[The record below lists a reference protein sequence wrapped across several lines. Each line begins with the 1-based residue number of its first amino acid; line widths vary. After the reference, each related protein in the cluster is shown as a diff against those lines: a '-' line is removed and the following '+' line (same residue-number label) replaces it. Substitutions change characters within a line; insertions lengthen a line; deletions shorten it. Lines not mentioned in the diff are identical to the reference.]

1 MEALG
6 FDNIM
11 GAEEIDTLF
20 SDPEDIQPEETG
32 GEDGNKQDDNPDDTK
47 KNSDTTEQE
56 ATEVN
61 PEDLFGE
68 EEEKPESVGSGKTE
82 TEGKGDS
89 STEDGGG
96 TSPNN
101 FYSSIA
107 NAMAE
112 DGIFPNLDEETLSK
126 VVDAETLSDAIEAEI
141 KARYDEGQQ
150 RILDALKNGVEPSEI
165 RSYES
170 TLDYISSIKDTDILE
185 ESEKGENL
193 RSRLIYQDFI
203 NKGMSPE
210 KAQKLTQR
218 SIDAGTDVEDA
229 KEALISNKEYFQNAY
244 NKLLKDAEVK
254 AESDKAERKKQQ
266 EKLKDSILKDKTL
279 MGDMEINQDL
289 RKKVYDNISK
299 PIYRDPETGDYLTAL
314 QRYEI
319 EHKADFLKYAGL
331 FYTLTDGFKDFKSF
345 MKGEIKKEKRKG
357 LRELEHTLNNTR
369 RDASGNLKLVT
380 TKEDDPESFLDG
392 FKLDI

>member
-20 SDPEDIQPEETG
+20 SDMDDNQPEETG
-32 GEDGNKQDDNPDDTK
+32 GEEDRQDNPD
-47 KNSDTTEQE
+47 NPEEHGDTTNKT
-56 ATEVN
+56 TEVD
-61 PEDLFGE
+61 PEDLFGDE
-68 EEEKPESVGSGKTE
+68 EEDKPESVGSEKKNNE
-82 TEGKGDS
+82 EKGGS
-89 STEDGGG
+89 SADDGGG
-96 TSPNN
+96 TSPSN

-112 DGIFPNLDEETLSK
+112 DGIFPNLDEETLNK

-141 KARYDEGQQ
+141 KARFDEGQQ

-165 RSYES
+165 RNYENTLSY
-170 TLDYISSIKDTDILE
+170 INSIK
-185 ESEKGENL
+185 ESDLMAEDEKGEQL

-229 KEALISNKEYFQNAY
+229 KEALQSNRDYFQDGY
-244 NKLLKDAEVK
+244 NKLLKDAEK
-254 AESDKAERKKQQ
+254 QAEEDRAERKKQQ
-266 EKLKDSILKDKTL
+266 EKLKDSILKDKTI
-279 MGDMEINQDL
+279 MGDMDVSQDV
-289 RKKVYDNISK
+289 RKKVYDNIAK
-299 PIYRDPETGDYLTAL
+299 PVYRDPETGEYLTAI
-314 QRYEI
+314 QRYEM
-319 EHKADFLKYAGL
+319 EHRADFLKYAGL
-331 FYTLTDGFKDFKSF
+331 FFTLTDGFKDFKSF
-345 MKGEIKKEKRKG
+345 IKGEVKKEKIKG
-357 LRELEHTLNNTR
+357 LRELEHTLSNTR
-369 RDASGNLKLVT
+369 RDANGNLKLVT
-380 TKEDDPESFLDG
+380 TQKDDPESFLEG

>member
-20 SDPEDIQPEETG
+20 SDMDDNQPEETG
-32 GEDGNKQDDNPDDTK
+32 GEEDRQGNPDNPEEHG
-47 KNSDTTEQE
+47 DTTNKT
-56 ATEVN
+56 TEVD
-61 PEDLFGE
+61 PEDLFGDE
-68 EEEKPESVGSGKTE
+68 EEDKPESVGSEKNNE
-82 TEGKGDS
+82 EKGGS
-89 STEDGGG
+89 SADDGGG
-96 TSPNN
+96 TSPSN

-112 DGIFPNLDEETLSK
+112 DGIFPNLDEETLNK

-141 KARYDEGQQ
+141 KARFNEGQQ

-165 RSYES
+165 RNYENTLSY
-170 TLDYISSIKDTDILE
+170 INSIK
-185 ESEKGENL
+185 ESDLMAEDEKGEQL

-229 KEALISNKEYFQNAY
+229 KEALQSNRDYFQDGY
-244 NKLLKDAEVK
+244 NKLLKDAEK
-254 AESDKAERKKQQ
+254 QAEEDRAERKKQQ
-266 EKLKDSILKDKTL
+266 EKLKDSILKDKTI
-279 MGDMEINQDL
+279 MGDMDVSQDV
-289 RKKVYDNISK
+289 RKKVYDNIAK
-299 PIYRDPETGDYLTAL
+299 PVYRDPETGEYLTAI
-314 QRYEI
+314 QRYEM
-319 EHKADFLKYAGL
+319 EHRADFLKYAGL
-331 FYTLTDGFKDFKSF
+331 FFTLTDGFKDFKSF
-345 MKGEIKKEKRKG
+345 IKGEVKKEKRKG
-357 LRELEHTLNNTR
+357 LRELEQTLSNTR
-369 RDASGNLKLVT
+369 RDANGNLKLVT
-380 TKEDDPESFLDG
+380 TQKDDPESFLEG